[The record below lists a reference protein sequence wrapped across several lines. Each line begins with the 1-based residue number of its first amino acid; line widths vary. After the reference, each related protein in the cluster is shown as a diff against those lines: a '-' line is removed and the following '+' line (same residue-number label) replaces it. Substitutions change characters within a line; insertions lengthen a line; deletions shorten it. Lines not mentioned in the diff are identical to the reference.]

1 MRSRK
6 ENIITP
12 LNALEKAR
20 KYCAYSERSQY
31 DVRLKIREW
40 KQESEV
46 AEWII
51 AQLIQENFLNEERF
65 VLAYTRGKLRQNRW
79 GRIKIKHALKQKQI
93 SNYLINKAMQSIE
106 DEEYIEI
113 LRNDIEKRTQKL
125 KTLNFAEEQKIA
137 SYFQQRGFELNLV
150 FDIIKEVKN
159 QDNDR

>member
-20 KYCAYSERSQY
+20 KYCAYSERCQY

-51 AQLIQENFLNEERF
+51 AQLIQENF
-65 VLAYTRGKLRQNRW
+65 
-79 GRIKIKHALKQKQI
+79 
-93 SNYLINKAMQSIE
+93 
-106 DEEYIEI
+106 
-113 LRNDIEKRTQKL
+113 
-125 KTLNFAEEQKIA
+125 
-137 SYFQQRGFELNLV
+137 
-150 FDIIKEVKN
+150 
-159 QDNDR
+159 